1 MRGSVL
7 VPGGVP
13 GVFDSVLGVRGGVP
27 DGVHGVPGVPDVCL
41 AMCLVMCLVM
51 CLGGTVEERL
61 AGLETKHIAVA
72 VVLKQDIELVIF
84 YAHAISHWLYS
95 CWDEDRGV

>member
-51 CLGGTVEERL
+51 CLRGTVEERL

>member
-27 DGVHGVPGVPDVCL
+27 DGVHGVPGGVPGVPDV
-41 AMCLVMCLVM
+41 CLVM

>member
-27 DGVHGVPGVPDVCL
+27 DGVHGVPGVT
-41 AMCLVMCLVM
+41 
-51 CLGGTVEERL
+51 GGVP
-61 AGLETKHIAVA
+61 G
-72 VVLKQDIELVIF
+72 
-84 YAHAISHWLYS
+84 
-95 CWDEDRGV
+95 WDSG